1 MTSPATPLPETV
13 ITSPDTAEGARYL
26 EPTGTLKVVVGAL
39 GALLTLFSLYTAQ
52 FGLLV
57 ANKQRAIVLSFCL
70 ALVFL
75 LFPNPFRRKTGLPLL
90 FDVVL
95 AIGGFSSTIY
105 IMVVFDELALRQ
117 GWPTQTDF
125 FMGVA
130 TILFLTIAGFRVG
143 GKVLPSICLFFL
155 AYCYFGKWIPG
166 RFGYRGFSVTSVVRH
181 MYLSTE
187 GIFGLPLGVV
197 SDYIYLFIVFGVVL
211 TTTGVGK
218 VFIDLA
224 LAVLGDKRGGPAKVA
239 VVASCLFGTING
251 SSVANVVGTGT
262 FTIPLMKSIGYKPYF
277 AGATEACASCGGQ
290 IMPPIMGAA
299 AFIMAEF
306 LGVSYLTVAL
316 AAALPAILYYVGVL
330 ASVHFE
336 AVKNDLRGLPKDQIP
351 SLTKILRENGIL
363 LLPVPGIILA
373 LVMGFTPTMAA
384 LWAIYISLIL
394 PLLRKKT
401 RYNLRTLY
409 EMLGRGAAA
418 AQDLVVICGLIGFI
432 IGATSLT
439 GFGMKLAGAIVDISG
454 GHLLLV
460 LALSMVAS
468 LILGMGIP
476 TTGNYIMMAL
486 LTAPALKMMDVLPL
500 SAHLFV
506 FYFGIISD
514 LTPPVALAALVAAGL
529 ARAPFWKTAVTS
541 TKLAV
546 AGFIIPYIFVLS
558 PNLLIRVDNF
568 HPLDTTIIAV
578 TAVIGVISLAGSVQG
593 FLYLPTKFYER
604 AILFV
609 AAILL
614 ISPDYMHSVIGILL
628 LGSVLVLQYQRSPM
642 RLRKTKARGS
652 REPARKEVEGDTGVR

>member
-1 MTSPATPLPETV
+1 MTSSTTPPPETA
-13 ITSPDTAEGARYL
+13 ITSPDTSEGARYL
-26 EPTGTLKVVVGAL
+26 EPTGNLKVAVGVL
-39 GALLTLFSLYTAQ
+39 GAILTLFSLYTGQ

-57 ANKQRAIVLSFCL
+57 ANKQRAIVLAFCL

-90 FDVVL
+90 LDVVL

-105 IMVVFDELALRQ
+105 IVVVFDELALRQ

-125 FMGVA
+125 VMGVA
-130 TILFLTIAGFRVG
+130 TIVFLTLAGFRVG
-143 GKVLPSICLFFL
+143 GKILPSICLFFL
-155 AYCYFGKWIPG
+155 AYCYFGQWIPG
-166 RFGYRGFSVTSVVRH
+166 RFGHRGFSVTSIVRH

-197 SDYIYLFIVFGVVL
+197 SDYIYLFIVFGIVL

-224 LAVLGDKRGGPAKVA
+224 LALLGDKRGGPAKVA

-330 ASVHFE
+330 TSVHIE
-336 AVKNDLRGLPKDQIP
+336 AVKNDLRGLPKDQLP
-351 SLTKILRENGIL
+351 SLTRILRHHGIL

-373 LVMGFTPTMAA
+373 LVLGFTPTMAA
-384 LWAIYISLIL
+384 LWAIYISLAL
-394 PLLRKKT
+394 PLLRKET
-401 RYNLRTLY
+401 RYGLKTLY
-409 EMLGRGAAA
+409 DMLGRGAAA
-418 AQDLVVICGLIGFI
+418 SQDLVVICGMIGFI
-432 IGATSLT
+432 IGAASLT

-454 GHLLLV
+454 GHLLPVLV
-460 LALSMVAS
+460 LSMVAS

-486 LTAPALKMMDVLPL
+486 LTAPALKLMNVNPL

-546 AGFIIPYIFVLS
+546 AGFVIPYIFVLS
-558 PNLLIRVDNF
+558 PNLLIQVDNL
-568 HPLDTTIIAV
+568 HLLDTTLIAA
-578 TAVIGVISLAGSVQG
+578 TAVIGVIALAGAVQG
-593 FLYLPTKFYER
+593 FLILPARPYER
-604 AILFV
+604 VVLFV

-614 ISPDYMHSVIGILL
+614 ISPQYFHSAVGSML
-628 LGSVLVLQYQRSPM
+628 LGAILGLQYFRSPA
-642 RLRKTKARGS
+642 RLGQLKA
-652 REPARKEVEGDTGVR
+652 

>member
-1 MTSPATPLPETV
+1 MTSPTAPLPETV
-13 ITSPDTAEGARYL
+13 IASPDTAEGARYL
-26 EPTGTLKVVVGAL
+26 EPTGTLKVATGAL
-39 GALLTLFSLYTAQ
+39 GAILTLFSLYTAQ

-57 ANKQRAIVLSFCL
+57 ANKQRAIVLAFCL

-75 LFPNPFRRKTGLPLL
+75 LFPNAFRRKTGVPLL
-90 FDVVL
+90 LDVLL
-95 AIGGFSSTIY
+95 AIGGFASSIY
-105 IMVVFDELALRQ
+105 IVVVFDELALRQ

-125 FMGVA
+125 LMGVA
-130 TILFLTIAGFRVG
+130 TIFFLTMAGFRVG
-143 GKVLPSICLFFL
+143 GKILPSICLFFL

-166 RFGYRGFSVTSVVRH
+166 RFGHRGFSVTSIVRH

-197 SDYIYLFIVFGVVL
+197 SDYIYLFIVFGIVL

-330 ASVHFE
+330 TSVHIE
-336 AVKNDLRGLPKDQIP
+336 AVKNDLKGLPKDQLP
-351 SLTKILRENGIL
+351 SLTKILKEHGIL
-363 LLPVPGIILA
+363 LLPIPGIILA

-384 LWAIYISLIL
+384 LWAIYISLVL
-394 PLLRKKT
+394 PLFRKKT
-401 RYNLRTLY
+401 RYDLRTFY
-409 EMLGRGAAA
+409 EMLGKGAAA
-418 AQDLVVICGLIGFI
+418 AQDLVVICGMIGFI
-432 IGATSLT
+432 IGAASLT

-454 GHLLLV
+454 GHLLPVLV
-460 LALSMVAS
+460 LSMVAS

-486 LTAPALKMMDVLPL
+486 LTAPALKLMDVNPL

-558 PNLLIRVDNF
+558 PNLLIQLGNIHLV
-568 HPLDTTIIAV
+568 DTTIIAV
-578 TAVIGVISLAGSVQG
+578 TAVIGVIALAGAAQG
-593 FLYLPTKFYER
+593 FLLLPVRLYER

-614 ISPDYMHSVIGILL
+614 ISPQYVHSAVGAAL
-628 LGSVLVLQYQRSPM
+628 LGAVLALQYLRSPAHLG
-642 RLRKTKARGS
+642 RLKA
-652 REPARKEVEGDTGVR
+652 